1 MIGLNGHHW
10 HKKLEHFSPTT
21 TEYPF
26 EAQPRLIREAV
37 ECACIQHQLSPALY
51 AAVAQAAVSLAV
63 QGLAVL
69 KLPDGSVMPLNMY
82 FLIIAMSGMGKTR
95 AFKTFFKSFMALD
108 KTALAEFMKAEEDYP
123 EKLNGWKVKCC
134 DINKM
139 IRNKRTKGEPHDHLQ
154 GELDKLMRQKPSNP
168 RYWNWLLSDATAS
181 AFLKRIAGI
190 NKSVALATYEATKLF
205 KHLYT
210 LFGDLCSLWDDGQTD
225 SHRIGSGTKASF
237 ESRIMMLLLAQP
249 AVFYAFCAGQG
260 SLALGMG
267 FWARCLVT
275 VPHKPKG
282 HMTSDDKLDATSVPL
297 DTLLARIEVLIAERI
312 HRVKAG
318 ITEPDI
324 VELDT
329 DADDCWTKFK
339 DEMKDRSAENGD
351 LSDVSEFADK
361 AAVHAVRLAAVFAY
375 FCGDTKVTLDTME
388 RAIRIIRYH
397 IDAYRDQFSLANAVP
412 QVALDAVKLET
423 YFRRLY
429 LETRGTIV
437 TLDSLHHSN
446 TSSDLK
452 LDKNLLPVLIYMEQK
467 RKIQFIRPN
476 SGKSY
481 VNFRNLVSMPS

>member
-1 MIGLNGHHW
+1 MTGFNSRLW
-10 HKKLEHFSPTT
+10 RKKQEYFAPTT
-21 TEYPF
+21 TPYPHDDH
-26 EAQPRLIREAV
+26 PRLIREAV
-37 ECACIQHQLSPALY
+37 ECASVRHQLSPALY
-51 AAVAQAAVSLAV
+51 SAVADAAASLAV

-95 AFKTFFKSFMALD
+95 AFNTFFKSFLALD
-108 KTALAEFMKAEEDYP
+108 KTALAEFMKDDGDYP
-123 EKLNGWKVKCC
+123 ERLNGWKVKCC

-154 GELDKLMRQKPSNP
+154 GELDTLVAKKPIKP
-168 RYWNWLLSDATAS
+168 RYWNWLLSDATAP

-190 NKSVALATYEATKLF
+190 NKSVALASHEATKLF

-237 ESRIMMLLLAQP
+237 ESRIMMLLLTQP
-249 AVFYAFCAGQG
+249 SVFYDFCAGQG
-260 SLALGMG
+260 GLALGMG

-275 VPHKPKG
+275 VPCKPKG
-282 HMTSDDKLDATSVPL
+282 HLTSDDKLDATTVPL
-297 DTLLARIEVLIAERI
+297 DAFLARIDALITERI
-312 HRVKAG
+312 RRVKAG

-324 VELDT
+324 VELDA
-329 DADDCWTKFK
+329 DANDCWIKFGK
-339 DEMKDRSAENGD
+339 EMKDRSAENGD

-361 AAVHAVRLAAVFAY
+361 AAVHAAHHAAVFAY

-397 IDAYRDQFSLANAVP
+397 LDAYRDQFSLTNAVP

-423 YFRRLY
+423 FFRRLY
-429 LETRGTIV
+429 LETRGTNV

-452 LDKNLLPVLIYMEQK
+452 LDKNLLPALIYMEQK
-467 RKIQFIRPN
+467 GKIQFIRPN